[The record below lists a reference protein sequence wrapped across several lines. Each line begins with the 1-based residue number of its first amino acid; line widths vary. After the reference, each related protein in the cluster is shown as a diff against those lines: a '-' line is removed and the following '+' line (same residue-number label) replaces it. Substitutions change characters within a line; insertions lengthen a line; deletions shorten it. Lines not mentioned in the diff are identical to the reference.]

1 MKRDTYFHFFID
13 LFILQLLISFI
24 FGLIRDFTN
33 LYELLNSA
41 YNIDNLF
48 IKIENILIDLV
59 FLSILFLTF
68 FIVNNIYFK
77 DRYNKHKFICYI
89 ANLFLIMG
97 IVNILFL
104 SVQTDLDSIIS
115 IFFIKFDIPSLVY
128 LLIYLI
134 LKTEFG
140 LRKELYK

>member
-24 FGLIRDFTN
+24 FGLVRDFTN

-41 YNIDNLF
+41 YNINNLF
-48 IKIENILIDLV
+48 IKVENILIDLV

-77 DRYNKHKFICYI
+77 DRYNKYKFICYI

-97 IVNILFL
+97 ILNILFL

-140 LRKELYK
+140 LRKELNK